1 LTSTAEVAQG
11 RAKALQAD
19 ALIINGL
26 GSLLRPP
33 GLDGRP
39 FVLPELMSEG
49 GVTALNYTVAV
60 VEDFQETA
68 KLLAGLLVAIDR
80 STAPQARVVLTA
92 DDLREAKAR
101 GEIGIIVGFQG
112 SEPLSGSFA
121 NLELFYRLGLRI
133 LQLTYQRRNLAGDGC
148 GEPADGGLSLFG
160 RELVGHCNRLG
171 ILIDLSHTGYKSTM
185 ETIEL
190 STAPVA
196 FTHVNM
202 HALNPIP
209 RNKSDEQI
217 RFLAEKGGIVGI
229 NAIARLLSPNG
240 RDRGASVDE
249 FVDQIEHVTQLVG
262 IDHISI
268 GLDVVEDMTEDDFE
282 LRNQTFFASFPELK
296 AGGSFPFENYYV
308 RDLSMRQIAPL
319 LEKLVER
326 GYSDEEITKI
336 LGENLVRV
344 YTQAWQPRTGVD
356 S

>member
-1 LTSTAEVAQG
+1 LSSTAHAASE
-11 RAKALQAD
+11 RSRTLQAD

-33 GLDGRP
+33 GLEGEP
-39 FVLPELMSEG
+39 FVLPEIMSEG
-49 GVTALNYTVAV
+49 GVTAVNYTVAV
-60 VEDFQETA
+60 TEDFPETA
-68 KLLAGLLVAIDR
+68 RLMAGLLAAIDR
-80 STAPQARVVLTA
+80 SRSPRARVALSS
-92 DDLREAKAR
+92 DDLREAKAL
-101 GEIGIIVGFQG
+101 GEVAIILGFQG

-148 GEPADGGLSLFG
+148 GEPADAGLSLFG

-190 STAPVA
+190 SSAPVA

-202 HALNPIP
+202 HALNAIP
-209 RNKSDEQI
+209 RNKTDEQI
-217 RFLAEKGGIVGI
+217 RFLAERGGIVGI
-229 NAIARLLSPNG
+229 NAIARLLSPQG
-240 RDRGASVDE
+240 RDRGASVSE
-249 FVDQIEHVTQLVG
+249 FVDQIEHVNQLVG
-262 IDHISI
+262 IDHVSI

-308 RDLSMRQIAPL
+308 RDLSMRRILPL
-319 LEKLVER
+319 IDELVER
-326 GYSDEEITKI
+326 GYSDQDIKKI
-336 LGENLVRV
+336 LGENLLRV
-344 YTQAWQPRTGVD
+344 YEQAWQQQALVP
-356 S
+356 